1 MGGQG
6 GPGGD
11 EVSFVTSERT
21 GEGWGDRTAGG
32 SL

>member
-21 GEGWGDRTAGG
+21 GEEWGDRMAGCT
-32 SL
+32 L